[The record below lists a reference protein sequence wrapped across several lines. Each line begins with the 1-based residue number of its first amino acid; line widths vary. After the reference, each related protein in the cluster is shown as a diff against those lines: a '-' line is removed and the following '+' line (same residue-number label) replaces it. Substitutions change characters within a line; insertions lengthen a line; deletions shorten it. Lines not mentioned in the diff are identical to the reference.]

1 MSSVALSNVHQKFE
15 YLCFMQEECRMAQL
29 ASSSTARSSS
39 ASCRRGQGAGLA
51 PKHACFFAHK
61 RADRACPPVSA
72 HCHCE
77 LLQQPGDQSGR

>member
-1 MSSVALSNVHQKFE
+1 MSSVALTNVHQKFE

-29 ASSSTARSSS
+29 ASSSTAQSSS

-61 RADRACPPVSA
+61 RAAQACRQGMSP
-72 HCHCE
+72 CE
-77 LLQQPGDQSGR
+77 CALPL